1 MNKSNKLLSD
11 IVAFRT
17 YAKHLPLI
25 GRREALPETI
35 TRNMEMHIR
44 KFPELEAE
52 IRDAYFEVYALGVM
66 PSMRSL
72 QFGGIAIEKN
82 NVRQYNCAFVHAKYT
97 RVFAEILYV
106 LLCGTGAGYSVQ
118 KRHTSQLPALRAPFR
133 ENKHLIH
140 DSIEGWADAA
150 DALMNSFF
158 HGGIKPVFDY
168 SQITPKGVRLE
179 TTGSKAPGPEP
190 LKIALELIET
200 KLIAAVGRQLSPL
213 EVHDIIC
220 ILADC
225 VLAGGIRR
233 AALIAL
239 FDKDDE
245 EMLTCKHGEW
255 WIDHPYRARANNS
268 AMLLRG
274 ATTWEEFKRIADAC
288 VASKAGEPGFYW
300 TDDLET
306 GANPCVEIGLRTN
319 QFCNLTTVSMTGI
332 TDPAHF
338 LRRVKAAAFIG
349 TLQASYTF
357 FPYLSEIWKKT
368 TEEEA
373 LIGVSF
379 TGIAD
384 NPAISSELLSE
395 AAALVVATNQ
405 HYAKILGINPS
416 ARCTCLKPEGSA
428 SCVLGSSSG
437 IHSRHNEEYLR
448 RIRMNSNDPLAIY
461 LMEVIPELVEPDFYG
476 ANTVVVTIPQQAPK
490 GAIIQSQESALQLFE
505 RVLFYSDYWI
515 TPGYV
520 SGPTSH
526 NVSCTINYLDEEVVD
541 LVKALWDNRDK
552 YNGVS
557 LLPKDLGTYKQAPFE
572 NCDLETFEKLEKLV
586 QNIDLTQVRE
596 EEDGTERTGIIACS
610 GGVCEIT

>member
-11 IVAFRT
+11 IVSFRT
-17 YAKHLPLI
+17 YAKHLPLLN
-25 GRREALPETI
+25 RREALPETI

-44 KFPELEAE
+44 KFPHLEVE
-52 IRDAYFEVYALGVM
+52 IRNAYLEVYALGVM

-118 KRHTSQLPALRAPFR
+118 KRHTSQLPSLRAPFR
-133 ENKHLIH
+133 ENTHIIH
-140 DSIEGWADAA
+140 DSIEGWADAV
-150 DALMNSFF
+150 DALMNAYF
-158 HGGIKPVFDY
+158 HGGIKPIFDY
-168 SQITPKGVRLE
+168 SKITEKGVRLE

-190 LKIALELIET
+190 LRIALELVES
-200 KLIAAVGRQLSPL
+200 KLKAVIGRQLRPL
-213 EVHDIIC
+213 EVSDIIC

-245 EMLTCKHGEW
+245 EMLTCKQGEW
-255 WIDHPYRARANNS
+255 WVEHGYRARANNS

-274 ATTWEEFKRIADAC
+274 ETTREEFDRVANAC
-288 VASKAGEPGFYW
+288 IASKAGEPGFYW
-300 TDDLET
+300 TDDLEM
-306 GANPCVEIGLRTN
+306 GANPCVEIGLNTN
-319 QFCNLTTVSMTGI
+319 QFCNLTTVNMTGI

-357 FPYLSEIWKKT
+357 FPYLSEIWKQT
-368 TEEEA
+368 TESEA

-384 NPAISSELLSE
+384 NPAISAELLQE
-395 AAALVVATNQ
+395 ASALVVATNK
-405 HYAKILGINPS
+405 HYAAIIGINPS

-461 LMEVIPELVEPDFYG
+461 LMEVIPELVETDFYG
-476 ANTVVVTIPQQAPK
+476 VNTVVVTIAQQSPK

-505 RVLFYSDYWI
+505 RVLFYTRNWVR
-515 TPGYV
+515 PGHI
-520 SGPTSH
+520 SGATTH

-541 LVKALWDNRDK
+541 LIQALWDNRSE
-552 YNGVS
+552 YAGVS
-557 LLPKDLGTYKQAPFE
+557 LFPKDLGTYKQAPFE
-572 NCDLETFEKLEKLV
+572 NCNLETFEKFEKLV

-596 EEDGTERTGIIACS
+596 EEDNTNRTAQVACA